1 MRGEDSA
8 HGDEK
13 FEGEFLLFEGN
24 PASRVDAQGPRRCSE
39 FFNLKWP
46 RDIDFFLGGGVGNAW
61 FICLFHNDLKK
72 SYIC

>member
-24 PASRVDAQGPRRCSE
+24 PASRVDAQGPRRRYE
-39 FFNLKWP
+39 VFNLKMAT
-46 RDIDFFLGGGVGNAW
+46 G
-61 FICLFHNDLKK
+61 H
-72 SYIC
+72 

>member
-24 PASRVDAQGPRRCSE
+24 PASRVDAQGPRRRYE
-39 FFNLKWP
+39 VFN
-46 RDIDFFLGGGVGNAW
+46 FLGGGGGVGNAW
-61 FICLFHNDLKK
+61 FIYLFHNDFKK